1 MRLVRCT
8 EAAVQSLIFMPV
20 NGLTFSASVHKFV
33 KKKKG
38 EFLHSV
44 GTVFVKDKI
53 K

>member
-1 MRLVRCT
+1 MRLVRRT

-20 NGLTFSASVHKFV
+20 NGLTFSASVHNFV
-33 KKKKG
+33 KKKG